1 MSVTIYD
8 VAREANVSMATV
20 SRVVNGNPN
29 VKPTTR
35 KKVLATI
42 EQLGYRPNAVARG
55 LASKKTTTVGVII
68 PDISSMFISELA
80 RGIEDIATM
89 YKYNVIL
96 SNSDQNKEK
105 ELQLINTMYEKQVD
119 GILFMGGNIHQDHVD
134 NFSSSS
140 VPVVIAATY
149 DETNTIPSV
158 NIDYKKAA
166 YEVTQYLIENGHKHP
181 AFVYGQEDIKK
192 RNALKYEGYK
202 QAMDESAVDLTEEYI
217 VNTGYSYEAGIEGA
231 EKLLAL
237 KERPTAIFAASDE
250 MAVGVI
256 HGIQDAGLSVPE
268 DIEVVGFNNTRLST
282 MVRPTLTTIVQPTYD
297 IGAVSMRLLT
307 KFMNKEEVEEKKVI
321 LPHRIIERNSTKP
334 KTGR

>member
-1 MSVTIYD
+1 
-8 VAREANVSMATV
+8 
-20 SRVVNGNPN
+20 
-29 VKPTTR
+29 
-35 KKVLATI
+35 
-42 EQLGYRPNAVARG
+42 
-55 LASKKTTTVGVII
+55 
-68 PDISSMFISELA
+68 
-80 RGIEDIATM
+80 
-89 YKYNVIL
+89 
-96 SNSDQNKEK
+96 
-105 ELQLINTMYEKQVD
+105 
-119 GILFMGGNIHQDHVD
+119 MGGNIQDEHVE

-166 YEVTQYLIENGHKHP
+166 SEATKLLIDNGHKHP
-181 AFVYGQEDIKK
+181 AFVYGQKDIKK
-192 RNALKYEGYK
+192 RNALKYEGYI
-202 QAMDESAVDLTEEYI
+202 QAMEESGVAINEDFI
-217 VNTGYSYEAGIEGA
+217 VHTGYSYEAGMEGA
-231 EKLLAL
+231 QQLLAL

-268 DIEVVGFNNTRLST
+268 DIEVIGFNNTRLST
-282 MVRPTLTTIVQPTYD
+282 MVRPTLTTVVQPTYD

-334 KTGR
+334 NSSR